1 MTTMKAAVL
10 TGYGKS
16 SDCLEIREVPKPEPG
31 PGQVLIKVE
40 ASGLNFADVLAR
52 LGKYKGAPDPPCV
65 IGYDVCGWVSETG
78 PDVKDVEK
86 GQRVVALT
94 LFGGY
99 AEYAVA
105 DARGLIPIDDSM
117 DATEAT
123 ALATQYCTA
132 YYAAATITNLFPGER
147 VLVHAAA
154 GGVGTALVQWA
165 KYRGCEVFGTA
176 GSDTKLEYLRENGV
190 DHPINYRKHDW
201 WEEVKRITGDDKR
214 LDVIF
219 DPIGAK
225 YVKIGFNLMGSGGR
239 FITFGAS
246 SFINANNF
254 FTKFKLGM
262 QFGFYHP
269 AKFLMSNKSMLG
281 VNMLRLAEHKQDIFA
296 HVSNAVS
303 KYASE
308 GVFKPTAG
316 GTFPADQIAE
326 AHDFL
331 ESRKS
336 MGKVAVLWS

>member
-1 MTTMKAAVL
+1 MKAAVL
-10 TGYGKS
+10 VSHGKAS
-16 SDCLEIREVPKPEPG
+16 ESFEIRELPRPEPRA
-31 PGQVLIKVE
+31 GQVLIEVE

-52 LGKYKGAPDPPCV
+52 LGKYKDAPAPPSV
-65 IGYDVCGWVSETG
+65 IGYDVCGRVSSWGEG
-78 PDVKDVEK
+78 VEGLEK

-94 LFGGY
+94 RFGGY
-99 AEYAVA
+99 AEYALA
-105 DARGLIPIDDSM
+105 DARGLIHVDDKM

-132 YYAAATITNLFPGER
+132 YYAAADITNLFPGER

-165 KYRGCEVFGTA
+165 KHRGCEVYGTA
-176 GSDTKLEYLRENGV
+176 GSEKKLEYLREQGV
-190 DHPINYRKHDW
+190 DHPINYRENDW

-214 LDVIF
+214 LDAIF

-239 FITFGAS
+239 FVTFGAS
-246 SFINANNF
+246 SFTNANNF

-281 VNMLRLAEHKQDIFA
+281 VNMLRLADHKPDAFSR
-296 HVSNAVS
+296 VSQAVS
-303 KYASE
+303 QYAKE

-336 MGKVAVLWS
+336 IGKVAVKWR